1 MILLPELDTNII
13 KKRKNIIN
21 WNVYVLKN
29 VDKIPTK
36 KGTK

>member
-21 WNVYVLKN
+21 WNVYVFKN
-29 VDKIPTK
+29 FDKIPTK
-36 KGTK
+36 LGTK

>member
-21 WNVYVLKN
+21 WNVYVFEN
-29 VDKIPTK
+29 FDKMSTK
-36 KGTK
+36 MGTK